1 MMDSFKQ
8 GKYTIEMFPDGY
20 VALNKELA
28 TGYHPKLEA
37 LLAQHPAT
45 ETDIRLS
52 QIAVYCGVVLDGTY
66 TLEERNQLCAILAG
80 RLEVLRE
87 IIPAQTIILQ

>member
-1 MMDSFKQ
+1 MMDTFKQ
-8 GKYTIEMFPDGY
+8 GKYTVEMLPDGY
-20 VALNKELA
+20 IALNKELS

-37 LLAQHPAT
+37 LLSQHPPH

-52 QIAVYCGVVLDGTY
+52 QIAVYCGIVLDGTY
-66 TLEERNQLCAILAG
+66 TLEERNHLCAVLAG

-87 IIPAQTIILQ
+87 IVPAQTIILQ

>member
-1 MMDSFKQ
+1 MKTFKQ
-8 GKYTIEMFPDGY
+8 GKLTVQMFPDGY

-37 LLAQHPAT
+37 LLSQHPPH
-45 ETDIRLS
+45 ETDVRLS

-87 IIPAQTIILQ
+87 LPSAQTIIQLQ